1 MKDIYIDFSKGSPHW
16 RIFENCHFDM
26 VRLAA
31 VSHIDKYLERYP
43 NAAKQLQSED
53 MDVPGY
59 LAVLYLDKYDADIP
73 KDEIWEQVFSDF
85 LTNWAPE
92 YARDEWSFGGN
103 LFPPADYETIIY
115 SACGERKQ
123 MLAGILVFKDM
134 LGISVEA
141 EWVEKLFY
149 WPYMVDLFNEMYSSD
164 ISENECWKKVFCSVV
179 KDYQWDLLKKLV

>member
-59 LAVLYLDKYDADIP
+59 LLYYISTNTMQISQRMKYGN
-73 KDEIWEQVFSDF
+73 KFSRIF
-85 LTNWAPE
+85 
-92 YARDEWSFGGN
+92 
-103 LFPPADYETIIY
+103 
-115 SACGERKQ
+115 
-123 MLAGILVFKDM
+123 
-134 LGISVEA
+134 
-141 EWVEKLFY
+141 
-149 WPYMVDLFNEMYSSD
+149 
-164 ISENECWKKVFCSVV
+164 
-179 KDYQWDLLKKLV
+179 